1 MNVHKNAKQTPRGR
15 ERLVRLVLSGLSPE
29 RASRLGGI
37 SPRALRKWVARF
49 KADGV
54 EGLIDRSSRPNHLRA
69 VTPEPV
75 VRSIISLRR
84 LRWTGKHIARETG
97 VSPAT
102 VSRVLH
108 RAGLS
113 RLRDLDPP
121 EQVRR
126 YEREAPGDLIHLDI
140 KKLGRFERPS
150 HRVTGKRTRQSSRA
164 AERLAAMAG
173 NMCMS
178 ALTIIRASP
187 PARSILMKK
196 RSVLLSTSEPPSPG
210 TSGSV

>member
-1 MNVHKNAKQTPRGR
+1 
-15 ERLVRLVLSGLSPE
+15 
-29 RASRLGGI
+29 
-37 SPRALRKWVARF
+37 LRKWVARF

-54 EGLIDRSSRPNHLRA
+54 EGLMDRSSRPHHLRA

-75 VRSIISLRR
+75 VRRIIALRR

-126 YEREAPGDLIHLDI
+126 YEREAPGDLIHIDI
-140 KKLGRFERPS
+140 KKLGRFERPG
-150 HRVTGKRTRQSSRA
+150 HRVTGKRTRRSRPRSRA
-164 AERLAAMAG
+164 IGGYGWEYVHVCIDDHSRL
-173 NMCMS
+173 S
-178 ALTIIRASP
+178 FSQIHS
-187 PARSILMKK
+187 ARSMPMKK
-196 RSVLLSTSEPPSPG
+196 RSVLVF
-210 TSGSV
+210 TSGSQSPYTNLIQAARCESDPCHNQ

>member
-1 MNVHKNAKQTPRGR
+1 MNIHKNAKQTPRGR
-15 ERLVRLVLSGLSPE
+15 ERLVRLVLSPE
-29 RASRLGGI
+29 RASRPGGI

-54 EGLIDRSSRPNHLRA
+54 EGLIDRSSRPHHLRA

-75 VRSIISLRR
+75 VRRIISLRR

-121 EQVRR
+121 EQVHH

-140 KKLGRFERPS
+140 RKLGRYERPG
-150 HRVTGKRTRQSSRA
+150 HRVTGKRTRRSRP
-164 AERLAAMAG
+164 RLVQATR
-173 NMCMS
+173 CES
-178 ALTIIRASP
+178 DPCHDR
-187 PARSILMKK
+187 
-196 RSVLLSTSEPPSPG
+196 
-210 TSGSV
+210 